1 MKRNLSFLTIAVLT
15 ASLCSC
21 AAGNESA
28 ASSSTPVAATTQAQT
43 ENVEQTIRR
52 LDSERS
58 QATVRGDTATLER
71 IYADDYSTVG
81 TSGAVRNK
89 AQAIADNKSGALKI
103 ESQSFDNVNV
113 RVYGDAAV
121 ITGVATQ
128 KGQDKGRDISGQSRF
143 TRVYVKRN
151 GQWRIVAGH
160 ASRVAQP

>member
-15 ASLCSC
+15 AALCSC
-21 AAGNESA
+21 AAGNQSA
-28 ASSSTPVAATTQAQT
+28 ASLSTPVAASAPAQT

-52 LDSERS
+52 LDGERS
-58 QATVRGDTATLER
+58 QALVRGDTAALER
-71 IYADDYSTVG
+71 IYADDYSAVG

-89 AQAIADNKSGALKI
+89 AQAIADNKSGALKM

-128 KGQDKGRDISGQSRF
+128 KGRDKGKDISGQVRF
-143 TRVYVKRN
+143 TRVYVKQN
-151 GQWRIVAGH
+151 GQWRLVAGH

>member
-1 MKRNLSFLTIAVLT
+1 MKRNLFLTIAVLT
-15 ASLCSC
+15 AALCSF
-21 AAGNESA
+21 AIGNQSA
-28 ASSSTPVAATTQAQT
+28 AFLSTPVAAAAPTQT

-58 QATVRGDTATLER
+58 QAIVRGDTATLER
-71 IYADDYSTVG
+71 IYADDYSAVG

-89 AQAIADNKSGALKI
+89 AQAIADVKSGALKM

-113 RVYGDAAV
+113 RVYGDAAIV
-121 ITGVATQ
+121 TGVATQ

-151 GQWRIVAGH
+151 GQWQIVAGH

>member
-1 MKRNLSFLTIAVLT
+1 MKRNLFLINVVLT
-15 ASLCSC
+15 AALCSC
-21 AAGNESA
+21 AVGNEVA
-28 ASSSTPVAATTQAQT
+28 APLFIPVAAATPAQA

-58 QATVRGDTATLER
+58 QAIVLGDTATLER
-71 IYADDYSTVG
+71 IYADDYSSVG

-89 AQAIADNKSGALKI
+89 AQAIADNKSGSLKI

-121 ITGVATQ
+121 ITGVVTQ
-128 KGQDKGRDISGQSRF
+128 KGRDKGKDISGQSRF

-160 ASRVAQP
+160 SSRLAQP